1 MCPTQAPSSPHINV
15 SLLNS
20 DKMNALAGK
29 NMSFRA
35 AGNARSGVVCRAAPK
50 TASKIDTNRWK
61 ALNVTKMN
69 LIDSQGGRTTR
80 NIDGAIY
87 DITYDAGSD
96 AVVVVDKSKGLK
108 YPAIVGD
115 DNRVRIDLEKGES
128 YAVGLAME
136 PLQQVSNC
144 FAANRE

>member
-1 MCPTQAPSSPHINV
+1 
-15 SLLNS
+15 
-20 DKMNALAGK
+20 MNALAGK